1 MKELHSSTLQAS
13 LYNEF
18 FALFVRYILTTQAQF
33 IKEYISSPKTG
44 ITFDELM
51 QCALQHLHFH
61 HLQQLQQPST
71 HRSLLSS
78 LVLFQSEHNL
88 SKAELR
94 QNHKAES
101 KAMGRKEG
109 DC

>member
-61 HLQQLQQPST
+61 HLQQQQQQPPST
-71 HRSLLSS
+71 HQI
-78 LVLFQSEHNL
+78 FQSSPVIFQ
-88 SKAELR
+88 SKA
-94 QNHKAES
+94 
-101 KAMGRKEG
+101 
-109 DC
+109 